1 MIIVISEFI
10 NAIGAAFFVFLFI
23 VRVMQF
29 SAGDLIA
36 IPLALQSALAA
47 FLLVMHKPVER
58 VSHPRMAVT
67 AWLCALLPLAFRMEN
82 ANYLYALPG
91 LLLALWSLIS

>member
-1 MIIVISEFI
+1 MNIVISELI

-47 FLLVMHKPVER
+47 TKPVLLR
-58 VSHPRMAVT
+58 HTIPGKTLTFAV
-67 AWLCALLPLAFRMEN
+67 
-82 ANYLYALPG
+82 
-91 LLLALWSLIS
+91 ISRTFP